1 MSFSWGHRHF
11 IVWLTP
17 TPHAGI
23 CSQDICALAFA
34 DVSGGLL
41 WDDLRIT
48 VSHTLTPALRILVQE
63 DGELEVPDMT
73 NARPTWSTQ

>member
-17 TPHAGI
+17 HAGI
-23 CSQDICALAFA
+23 CSQEISALAFA

-41 WDDLRIT
+41 WDDLRIA
-48 VSHTLTPALRILVQE
+48 VSPTLTSALRMPVQE
-63 DGELEVPDMT
+63 DGELKVHDRT
-73 NARPTWSTQ
+73 NARPT